1 MKTKIIFIG
10 IIAVLVA
17 VIAFLIISKT
27 RDNSVKNSTAETDKK
42 NRYITVVND
51 TGAVINELY
60 ISLDDGTEVEKTK
73 ITDHDKLDQKSI
85 SIKIPK
91 EYDEYDT
98 FKVFLIDR
106 YKKRYEKTASDV
118 KLNDRTVV
126 SVTEDDYVEQK
137 GDWLNNIFGF
147 FNGD

>member
-17 VIAFLIISKT
+17 VIAFLIIPKT